1 MLAFINASS
10 IVLRMQASF
19 FKEKA
24 FMDRDES
31 KAKGGFA
38 RAESLTPD
46 ERKEIARNA
55 ALARWDGELPQASH
69 DGTFKIGE
77 TVLSA
82 AVLPNGKR
90 VLSQGT
96 FIMTLGRSRTPKAGE
111 GVLSTVDGIPFFL
124 QADVLKPFVTEDLMV
139 STTPIFFRYKD
150 GQRGLG
156 YDAELLPKVAD
167 VYLRF
172 RDACL
177 AEGKAVPRQYA
188 HIVKACDILMR
199 ALAHVGIVALV
210 DEATGYQDARARDAL
225 AKILEAFVA
234 KELQQWV
241 RTFRPD
247 FYKEMFRLRNLA
259 YNGIVK
265 RPRYIG
271 HLTNDLVYS
280 RLAPGVLDE
289 LRNKNPVVETGR
301 RRSRHHQWLTKD
313 IGHPKLEQHLAAV
326 TALMKASDTWDQFK
340 IMIDRAIPVYTP
352 MPLFK
357 EVDQEP

>member
-1 MLAFINASS
+1 
-10 IVLRMQASF
+10 
-19 FKEKA
+19 
-24 FMDRDES
+24 MDHDQS

-38 RAESLTPD
+38 RAEALTP
-46 ERKEIARNA
+46 EQRKEIARKA

-69 DGTFKIGE
+69 DGTFRIGGA
-77 TVLSA
+77 VLSA

-90 VLSQGT
+90 LLSQGT
-96 FIMTLGRSRTPKAGE
+96 FIMTLGRSRTPKAGD

-124 QADVLKPFVTEDLMV
+124 QAEVLKPFVTPEVMQAA
-139 STTPIFFRYKD
+139 TPIFFRFKD
-150 GQRGLG
+150 GKRGLG

-167 VYLRF
+167 VYLKF
-172 RDACL
+172 RDACH
-177 AEGKAVPRQYA
+177 AADKPIPRQYS

-234 KELQQWV
+234 KELQKWIP
-241 RTFRPD
+241 TFPPD
-247 FYKEMFRLRNLA
+247 FYKEMFRLRNIP
-259 YNGIVK
+259 YDENGFRK

-280 RLAPGVLDE
+280 RLAPGVIDE
-289 LRNKNPVVETGR
+289 LRNKNPVVANGR
-301 RRSRHHQWLTKD
+301 RKSKHHQWLTLD
-313 IGHPKLEQHLAAV
+313 TGHPKLLQHLEAV
-326 TALMKASDTWDQFK
+326 KVLMKASDSWDQFK
-340 IMIDRAIPVYTP
+340 KMIDRAMPRYTP

-357 EVDQEP
+357 GVEQED